1 MEDINVQALF
11 ICSPKEPKA
20 GRREQTHFMA
30 IAVLMFFT
38 SLPAPFPNCSPI
50 QSSRSLGPIC
60 LTLPP
65 SCLFPGE
72 PRPGLG
78 KAGHR
83 DSEQESDS
91 HTVTELGQGQGP
103 GLLPPI
109 PCPFHCQTCLEAQA
123 PARAAP
129 EEARPLALLSL
140 HPVLPRHWDPQL
152 AQGPGVLAGGV
163 GVRAKPVLTKAF
175 AHLPGAPCYLVP
187 SPHPPYPPP
196 LGGPQPVL
204 LG

>member
-1 MEDINVQALF
+1 M
-11 ICSPKEPKA
+11 
-20 GRREQTHFMA
+20 
-30 IAVLMFFT
+30 
-38 SLPAPFPNCSPI
+38 SLRAPFPNCSPI

-78 KAGHR
+78 KAGHW
-83 DSEQESDS
+83 DSERESDS
-91 HTVTELGQGQGP
+91 HTVTELGQGQGQGS

-140 HPVLPRHWDPQL
+140 HPVLPCHWDPQL

-175 AHLPGAPCYLVP
+175 AHLPEAPCDLVP
-187 SPHPPYPPP
+187 SPHPPLPRPP
-196 LGGPQPVL
+196 LGRTTASP
-204 LG
+204 LGADSPKAQEYFRARGVHEVQRSCLFLPYYKGGN